1 MAKYFDNPENAKKAS
16 DKKTPRGPGQF
27 TKTVKETVLAAFE
40 DLQKDPVVNIIA
52 WGKGNPTEFY
62 KIAAKLIPTEVTG
75 AGGGALFPP
84 QINRPPLESG
94 NSGEPVSG

>member
-1 MAKYFDNPENAKKAS
+1 MARHFDDPKNAKNAS

-27 TKTVKETVLAAFE
+27 TKTVKEAVLAAFN
-40 DLQKDPVVNIIA
+40 DLQKDPSVNIIA

-75 AGGGALFPP
+75 AGGT
-84 QINRPPLESG
+84 PLLAPIIKLNGSTD
-94 NSGEPVSG
+94 NKPEPETD